1 MHRELVS
8 WLELLQKSIWC
19 EIGHRNQ
26 WFNGPF
32 AIFVLLLWML
42 FTHGQH
48 SYLSVIDNS
57 NKSKHPSQACRFKGC
72 PDIAEN
78 RRLSNRLKLPESD
91 QKYLRDQE
99 GEIVEL
105 HKKIGQLQQE
115 LLDMDEDNINLRK
128 EITGKYIS
136 IIDT

>member
-1 MHRELVS
+1 M
-8 WLELLQKSIWC
+8 
-19 EIGHRNQ
+19 G
-26 WFNGPF
+26 
-32 AIFVLLLWML
+32 VLL
-42 FTHGQH
+42 
-48 SYLSVIDNS
+48 
-57 NKSKHPSQACRFKGC
+57 KGC
-72 PDIAEN
+72 PEITEN

-128 EITGKYIS
+128 EITGKYTLQS
-136 IIDT
+136 QLNHR